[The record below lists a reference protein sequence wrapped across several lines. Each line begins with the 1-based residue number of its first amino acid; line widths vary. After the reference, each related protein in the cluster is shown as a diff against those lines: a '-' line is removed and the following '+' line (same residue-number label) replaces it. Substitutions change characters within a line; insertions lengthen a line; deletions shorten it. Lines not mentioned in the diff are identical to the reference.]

1 MQEHVRRF
9 GLHSSITVT
18 LTLLMLV
25 SFASAVL
32 GLGSAPLVSTAMA
45 TTTHDPIV
53 IVGDA
58 EFAALAAEDG
68 WLGSGTPSDPYLIMD
83 LQISTT
89 EFYAI
94 SLTDTTVSFAVSGCT
109 LTGTIASVFLR
120 NVQNGLIDGNELLG
134 VNCGVILSE
143 SDGDTVSNNTCD
155 TSGASLSLVDSNDCT
170 LADNALSSSLG
181 VGIEIYSSVNA
192 TLKANVMTGCG
203 LIMCPWQLEHAIN
216 HSISADNTVNGK
228 PVYYL
233 SGQEGMSIPDDA
245 GQVILADCSD
255 MIIEGLVLPGAA
267 VGVML
272 HFSSNITVTDVESE
286 GNYWCGV
293 AASYCDGILIDGC
306 SLSCNQNNGLFLDSC
321 EGAEVRGCNVSGNHM
336 GLIVSHCVDTLLAEN
351 LCEGNDY
358 GLFMTDSANCTLIS
372 NVFLEDDITIQ
383 GYFPDHWNSHSMD
396 TGNTVNGKPVVYVKD
411 QVGGTV
417 PDDTGELILA
427 NCSDLEIV
435 GHTFDSYLQTAVLMG
450 MCENVTF
457 SECAFEDNSIGIYIQ
472 WSSAN
477 RVSDCVFLRSGL
489 GIYAQ
494 YCTHST
500 FSNNTFTEGSM
511 GMDIDNDSNYNEV
524 FLNGFWNQSGYAVRA
539 ERQSTGN
546 VIHNNT
552 FYGNNGASATYNE
565 YHVQCYDDCEGNI
578 WSMNGYGNFW
588 SDWTSPDDDADGI
601 VDYPYALD
609 PVGYSYD
616 EFPLVAPTSVVP
628 DDEPDEV
635 KMVMNMER
643 TAFMAGQTVGFELM
657 VVNED
662 ASAVELVSGTS
673 QLFDFVVEDSEGVV
687 VYDYSPTV
695 LMAVT
700 MVTLEPGEN
709 YSEELTWD
717 PEDGET
723 VELGDFTI
731 TASLLAWE
739 VDCPGA
745 EAAILID
752 GDAPVTDATVDG
764 EVGDGGWYVS
774 EVTVSLDATDGSSGV
789 GLTEYAVD
797 GSEWSAYA
805 GSFEVSGD
813 GVHAIEYRSADV
825 AGNLEPASSTTVKV
839 DRTVPELTVSLVDGS
854 EFDTD
859 SIIVELGYSDACSGV
874 ATVEYTLDG
883 VSTGVADGAE
893 SIYLSRLCEG
903 MHQLSVSV
911 VDEAGNEAVQ
921 TTTFE
926 VSIASD
932 DAEEPVTQPESLW
945 TFPVAAAIAAAAA
958 VAIIAVYVLLRARP

>member
-1 MQEHVRRF
+1 M
-9 GLHSSITVT
+9 VT
-18 LTLLMLV
+18 
-25 SFASAVL
+25 
-32 GLGSAPLVSTAMA
+32 A
-45 TTTHDPIV
+45 TEAHDPIE
-53 IVGDA
+53 ITGDA
-58 EFAALAAEDG
+58 EFAALAADEG
-68 WLGSGTPSDPYLIMD
+68 WLGSGTPSDPYAITDM
-83 LQISTT
+83 QISTT
-89 EFYAI
+89 ESYAI
-94 SLTDTTVSFAVSGCT
+94 SLTDTTVSFVVSGCT
-109 LTGTIASVFLR
+109 LTASLASVNMQ
-120 NVQNGLIDGNELLG
+120 NVRNGLVDGNELLG
-134 VNCGVILSE
+134 APYGAVLWS
-143 SDGDTVSNNTCD
+143 SDGNVVSNNTCD
-155 TSGASLSLVDSNDCT
+155 TSGASVLLVDSDDCI
-170 LADNALSSSLG
+170 LADNALSSSSG
-181 VGIEIYSSVNA
+181 VGIQMMEAVNT
-192 TLKANVMTGCG
+192 TLRANAMTGCG
-203 LIMCPWQLEHAIN
+203 IIMQLWLIEHATSHN
-216 HSISADNTVNGK
+216 ISTDNTVDGM

-233 SGQEGMSIPDDA
+233 SGEDGGSIPGDA
-245 GQVILADCSD
+245 GQVILADCSN
-255 MIIEGLVLPGAA
+255 MTVEGLALPCAA
-267 VGVML
+267 VGIML
-272 HFSSNITVTDVESE
+272 YFSSNVTVADVVSE
-286 GNYWCGV
+286 GNFWCGIN
-293 AASYCDGILIDGC
+293 AEYCNGVLIEGC
-306 SLSCNQNNGLFLDSC
+306 SLSDNHNNGLRLGSC
-321 EGAEVRGCNVSGNHM
+321 EGTEVRGCNVSWNHM
-336 GLIVSHCVDTLLAEN
+336 GLIVDYCTDTLLAEN

-358 GLFMTDSANCTLIS
+358 GLFMTGSVNTTLTS
-372 NVFLEDDITIQ
+372 NVFTDGDIMIQ
-383 GYFPDHWNSHSMD
+383 GSVLAEWNSHSID

-427 NCSDLEIV
+427 NCSDLEVV
-435 GHTFDSYLQTAVLMG
+435 GHTFDTGLQTAVLMG
-450 MCENVTF
+450 VCENVTF
-457 SECAFEDNSIGIYIQ
+457 SECAFENNSIGIYIQ

-477 RVSDCVFLRSGL
+477 DVTDCVFLHSGL

-494 YCTHST
+494 GCTHST
-500 FSNNTFTEGSM
+500 FSNNSFTEGAT
-511 GMDIDNDSNYNEV
+511 GIDIDYDSNYNEV
-524 FLNGFWNQSGYAVRA
+524 FLNGFWNQSGYAIRA

-565 YHVQCYDDCEGNI
+565 YHVQCYDDCEGNA
-578 WSMNGYGNFW
+578 WSADGYGNFW

-601 VDYPYALD
+601 VDYQYALD

-616 EFPLVAPTSVVP
+616 EFPLVAPPSVVP

-643 TAFMAGQTVGFELM
+643 TAFMAGQTVGFE
-657 VVNED
+657 VGIFNEG
-662 ASAVELVSGTS
+662 AAAVELVSGTS

-723 VELGDFTI
+723 VVLGDFTI

-739 VDCPGA
+739 VDCLGA

-752 GDAPVTDATVDG
+752 GDAPVTDATVGG
-764 EVGDGGWYVS
+764 EEGEGGWHVS

-825 AGNLEPASSTTVKV
+825 AGNLESISSTTVKV

-859 SIIVELGYSDACSGV
+859 SILVELGYSDACSGV

-893 SIYLSRLCEG
+893 NIYLSSLCDG
-903 MHQLSVSV
+903 VHQLSVSV

-926 VSIASD
+926 ISIASD

-945 TFPVAAAIAAAAA
+945 TFPVAAAIAAAAV
-958 VAIIAVYVLLRARP
+958 VAIIAVYVLLRTRP